1 MKNISYLLYLL
12 VIVAVLTN
20 CSEKGN
26 SGNINVA
33 VLLTE
38 GFHGEETYIP
48 IGYLINKGI
57 NVTVI
62 GPKKGTVQSWDKVY
76 SIEIEKALG
85 DISID
90 DFDMLI
96 IPGGS
101 SPAKMREI
109 PEVVDFTINFYNT
122 GKTVASICHGPQLLA
137 ATGILN
143 GVNATGVSD
152 IQEELEAAG
161 AFYINEA
168 VVVDN
173 NLITSRDPD
182 DIPSFIVAVADAVI
196 NQK

>member
-12 VIVAVLTN
+12 VIVVVLTN
-20 CSEKGN
+20 CSEKRN

>member
-1 MKNISYLLYLL
+1 
-12 VIVAVLTN
+12 
-20 CSEKGN
+20 
-26 SGNINVA
+26 
-33 VLLTE
+33 
-38 GFHGEETYIP
+38 
-48 IGYLINKGI
+48 
-57 NVTVI
+57 
-62 GPKKGTVQSWDKVY
+62 
-76 SIEIEKALG
+76 
-85 DISID
+85 
-90 DFDMLI
+90 
-96 IPGGS
+96 
-101 SPAKMREI
+101 AKMREI

>member
-12 VIVAVLTN
+12 IIVAVLTN
-20 CSEKGN
+20 CSEKRN

>member
-20 CSEKGN
+20 CSEKRN
-26 SGNINVA
+26 SVNINVA

>member
-1 MKNISYLLYLL
+1 
-12 VIVAVLTN
+12 
-20 CSEKGN
+20 
-26 SGNINVA
+26 
-33 VLLTE
+33 
-38 GFHGEETYIP
+38 
-48 IGYLINKGI
+48 
-57 NVTVI
+57 